1 VHPNSGVRPADTHRA
16 HPCPRVTR
24 SIREKATREHEPAY
38 TRTAK
43 GQDGRTEEG
52 TTSTSLRQG
61 PEPTDRQVRFGGV
74 TTFHL
79 CCLVGGTRK
88 GRKERRENFIYLE
101 PGRHVAPVSRGEY
114 DCVEL
119 LLPAVREPDPTP
131 GYLLHCSHYLGT
143 LFQIKTP
150 VVFTTWSQS
159 QRREVLFST
168 GGKVILAEP

>member
-1 VHPNSGVRPADTHRA
+1 MAEQKRGRRARACGRGPNQRTGRSVSVAS
-16 HPCPRVTR
+16 PRFTSAASLAVLG
-24 SIREKATREHEPAY
+24 RE
-38 TRTAK
+38 
-43 GQDGRTEEG
+43 
-52 TTSTSLRQG
+52 
-61 PEPTDRQVRFGGV
+61 
-74 TTFHL
+74 
-79 CCLVGGTRK
+79 

-101 PGRHVAPVSRGEY
+101 PGRHVAPVARGEY

-131 GYLLHCSHYLGT
+131 GYLLHCSHYLAT